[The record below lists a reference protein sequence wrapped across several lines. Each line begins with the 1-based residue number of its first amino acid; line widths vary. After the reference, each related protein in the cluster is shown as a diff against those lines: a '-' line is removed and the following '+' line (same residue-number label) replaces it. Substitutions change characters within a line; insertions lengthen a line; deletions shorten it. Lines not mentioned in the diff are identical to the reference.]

1 MRIHVKVQDKTYE
14 VKIDDLLSRPIQ
26 VDVDGDVFEVWPEE
40 SSKPLNEQMP
50 TIEPRIT
57 QSNQS
62 NGSGKLEESNSTKNY
77 SIKAPI
83 PGVIIE
89 IKVNPGD
96 VVEYGQELCVLEA
109 MKMKNSIRAG
119 KSGTIDKI
127 LISTGDQVSQGQPL
141 MEYRREVLA

>member
-1 MRIHVKVQDKTYE
+1 MRVHVTVQDKTYD

-26 VDVDGDVFEVWPEE
+26 VEVDGQIFEVWPEE
-40 SSKPLNEQMP
+40 PKESLNYQKS
-50 TIEPRIT
+50 TIEPQTEKST
-57 QSNQS
+57 QTDD
-62 NGSGKLEESNSTKNY
+62 SGKLEESNFPKSY
-77 SIKAPI
+77 IVKAPI

-89 IKVNPGD
+89 IKVYPGD

-127 LISTGDQVSQGQPL
+127 LITTGEQVKQSQIL
-141 MEYRREVLA
+141 MEFRDEVLP